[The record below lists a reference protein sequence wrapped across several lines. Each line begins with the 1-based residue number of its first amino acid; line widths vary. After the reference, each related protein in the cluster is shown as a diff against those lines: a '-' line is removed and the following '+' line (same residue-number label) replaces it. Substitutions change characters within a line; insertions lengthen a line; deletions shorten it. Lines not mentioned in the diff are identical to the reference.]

1 MPRMMAKGMKGTP
14 QKAKKGTMKR
24 LLKML
29 FSQNKT
35 LLIITLICILISG
48 ITSVM
53 SSVFLTN
60 ILTELEKGLNL
71 IKDTVDAAGNVVKEG
86 ISPNAAWTAIFPN
99 ILKILIAMGIV
110 YGSTIISSFVYTR
123 LMAILTQTFLHQ
135 VRTGMFNKMQ
145 SYPIR
150 FFDTHKTGDIMSV
163 YTNDT
168 DALRQLVSQSIPS
181 LISSAISIITLLVLM
196 FNYSIYLSLVIFL
209 GIIAMTFVTKKIG
222 GNSAKFFMRQQISLG
237 KEEGYIQEMMQGQK
251 VIKVFCHEEKSKQ
264 GFDERNDQLCKDATN
279 AHTFANVL
287 MPVMGNL
294 GNILYVLIAFI
305 GGLLAVLGVRNL
317 TITGFSTGSFLITIM
332 SFLPIS
338 KQFTSQVSQ
347 SSQQLNS
354 IVMGLA
360 GASRIFDLMD
370 EEPEKDDGYVT
381 LVRCKIADDGTI
393 TECEERTGHW
403 AWKHPHK
410 ADGTIT
416 YTELKGDIQMFDV
429 DFGYTEEKIVLH
441 DVSLYAHPGQKVAF
455 VGATGA
461 GKTTI
466 TNLIN
471 RFYDIADGKIRY
483 DGININKI
491 KKADLRRSLGIV
503 LQDTNLFTGTVM
515 ENIRYGR
522 LSATDEECIAAAK
535 LAYADDFIQRLPD
548 GYNTMLTADGANLS
562 QGQRQLLSIARAAVK
577 DAPVMIMDEA
587 TSSIDTRTEA
597 LVQKGTDRLMEGR
610 TVFVIAHRLSTV
622 QNSDVIMVL
631 ELGRIIERGSHDQ
644 LITEK
649 GKYYQ
654 LYTGAFELE

>member
-1 MPRMMAKGMKGTP
+1 MPRKMAKPMNGVPST
-14 QKAKKGTMKR
+14 AKKGTLKR
-24 LLKML
+24 LLKQL
-29 FSQNKT
+29 FTQNKS
-35 LLIITLICILISG
+35 LLTVIIICILISG
-48 ITSVM
+48 ITGVM
-53 SSVFLTN
+53 SSVFLSN
-60 ILTELEKGLNL
+60 VLESLQKGLNL
-71 IKDTVDAAGNVVKEG
+71 IKDGTSNADAWSQIKPTIVN
-86 ISPNAAWTAIFPN
+86 IIIIMAAVYSASV
-99 ILKILIAMGIV
+99 IA
-110 YGSTIISSFVYTR
+110 SFVYNK
-123 LMAILTQTFLHQ
+123 LMATLTQRFLHQ
-135 VRTGMFNKMQ
+135 IRTGMFNKMQ
-145 SYPIR
+145 YYPIS
-150 FFDTHKTGDIMSV
+150 FFDTHKTGDIMSI

-168 DALRQLVSQSIPS
+168 DSLRQLISQSLPQLLSSSVS
-181 LISSAISIITLLVLM
+181 LITLLVLM
-196 FNYSIYLSLVIFL
+196 LFKFSLWLSLVVFA
-209 GIIAMTFVTKKIG
+209 GIVVMVIITKKIG
-222 GNSAKFFMRQQISLG
+222 GNSAKFFMRQQTSLG

-251 VIKVFCHEEKSKQ
+251 VIKVFCHEEQSKK
-264 GFDERNDQLCKDATN
+264 GFDEKNDQLCKDATSAN
-279 AHTFANVL
+279 SYANVL
-287 MPVMGNL
+287 MPIMGNL
-294 GNILYVLIAFI
+294 GNLLYVLVAFV
-305 GGLLAVLGVRNL
+305 GGLLVVLGARNFTL
-317 TITGFSTGSFLITIM
+317 LNGLQAYDPAAFLVVII

-338 KQFTSQVSQ
+338 RQFSSQVSQ
-347 SSQQLNS
+347 CSQQLNS

-360 GASRIFDLMD
+360 GASRIFALMD
-370 EEPEKDDGYVT
+370 IEPETDDGYVT
-381 LVRCKIADDGTI
+381 LVRCRIADDGTI

-429 DFGYTEEKIVLH
+429 DFGYVPDKIVLH
-441 DVSLYAHPGQKVAF
+441 DVTLYAHPGQKVAF

-522 LSATDEECIAAAK
+522 LAATDEDCINAAK
-535 LAYADDFIQRLPD
+535 LAYADDFIRRLPD

-577 DAPVMIMDEA
+577 DAPVMILDEA

-622 QNSDVIMVL
+622 QNSNVIMVL
-631 ELGRIIERGSHDQ
+631 ELGKIIERGSHEQ
-644 LITEK
+644 LIAQK
-649 GKYYQ
+649 GTYYQ

>member
-1 MPRMMAKGMKGTP
+1 MPKRPKPMNGAP
-14 QKAKKGTMKR
+14 EKAKKGTMGR
-24 LLKML
+24 LIKLLLQK
-29 FSQNKT
+29 NKV
-35 LLIITLICILISG
+35 LLSIIVVCIIVTAISG
-48 ITSVM
+48 VL
-53 SSVFLTN
+53 SSVFLN
-60 ILTELEKGLNL
+60 KVYSILGEGLNL
-71 IKDTVDAAGNVVKEG
+71 IPNGATDSDMLNV
-86 ISPNAAWTAIFPN
+86 WTQYVFPAL
-99 ILKILIAMGIV
+99 IKIIATMAIV
-110 YGSTIISSFVYTR
+110 YAVSTICSFVYNR
-123 LMAILTQTFLHQ
+123 LMATLTQKFLHQ
-135 VRTGMFNKMQ
+135 MRTDMFNKMQ

-150 FFDTHKTGDIMSV
+150 FFDTHKTGDIMSA

-168 DALRQLVSQSIPS
+168 DALRQLVSQSLPS
-181 LISSAISIITLLVLM
+181 ILSSTVSLVTLLVIM
-196 FNYSIYLSLVIFL
+196 FNFSIWLSLVIFAGVFL
-209 GIIAMTFVTKKIG
+209 MMFVTKNIG
-222 GNSAKFFMRQQISLG
+222 GKSAKFFMQQQMSLG
-237 KEEGYIQEMMQGQK
+237 AEEGYVQEMMQGQK
-251 VIKVFCHEEKSKQ
+251 VIKVFCHEEQSKK
-264 GFDERNDQLCKDATN
+264 GFDEKNDKLCADATS
-279 AHTFANVL
+279 AHSFANVL
-287 MPVMGNL
+287 MPILGNL
-294 GNILYVLIAFI
+294 GNLLYVLVAFV
-305 GGLLAVLGVRNL
+305 GGLLLVSSVRNL
-317 TITGFSTGSFLITIM
+317 TITGFQEFNPAEFLGIII

-338 KQFTSQVSQ
+338 RQFTNLISQM
-347 SSQQLNS
+347 SQQLNS
-354 IVMGLA
+354 VVMGLA
-360 GASRIFDLMD
+360 GASRIFAMTD
-370 EEPEKDDGYVT
+370 EEPETDDGYVT

-410 ADGTIT
+410 VDGEVT
-416 YTELKGDIQMFDV
+416 YTELKGDIQMYDV
-429 DFGYTEEKIVLH
+429 DFGYIPDKIVLH

-522 LSATDEECIAAAK
+522 LSATDEECIEAAK
-535 LAYADDFIQRLPD
+535 LAYADDFIRRLPD
-548 GYNTMLTADGANLS
+548 GYNTMLTSDGANLS

-631 ELGRIIERGSHDQ
+631 ELGKVIERGSHDQ
-644 LITEK
+644 LIAER